1 MKALTLR
8 HPWAFAI
15 AHLGKRIENR
25 DWDARTADLMG
36 LPQLVGETI
45 AIHGGTAPQR
55 PKRAGHWSQL
65 AETNLWRQHCEDLQG
80 VHRILGGELPDGAAR
95 YFASRGISTLT
106 PEAFILPG
114 VVAVATISGTTRTSR
129 DPWAAHGQ
137 LHILLSDVI
146 TLSEPVQCPGAQGFW
161 TVPEAIE
168 REVTTQ
174 YRSVLNARPPQHG
187 HLTGQEWLQ

>member
-15 AHLGKRIENR
+15 AHLGKRVENR

-65 AETNLWRQHCEDLQG
+65 AETNLWRQHCEDLQA
-80 VHRILGGELPDGAAR
+80 VHRTLGGELPDGAAQYLAR
-95 YFASRGISTLT
+95 RGVSTLT
-106 PEAFILPG
+106 PEAFILHG
-114 VVAVATISGTTRTSR
+114 VVAVATISGTTHSST
-129 DPWAAHGQ
+129 DPWAARGA
-137 LHILLSDVI
+137 LHIHLTNVI
-146 TLSEPVQCPGAQGFW
+146 TLPEPVQCSGKQGFW
-161 TVPEAIE
+161 DLGDDLTAI
-168 REVTTQ
+168 VQ
-174 YRSVLNARPPQHG
+174 ARLTPPAPQQWG
-187 HLTGQEWLQ
+187 HLDGAAWLQ

>member
-8 HPWAFAI
+8 HPWSFAI

-80 VHRILGGELPDGAAR
+80 VHRILGGKLPDSAAQYLAR
-95 YFASRGISTLT
+95 RGVTALT

-114 VVAVATISGTTRTSR
+114 VVAVATISGTTHSST
-129 DPWAAHGQ
+129 DPWAARGA
-137 LHILLSDVI
+137 LHIHLTNVI
-146 TLSEPVQCPGAQGFW
+146 TLPEPVQCSGKQGFW
-161 TVPEAIE
+161 DLGDDLTAI
-168 REVTTQ
+168 VQ
-174 YRSVLNARPPQHG
+174 ARLTPPAPQQWG
-187 HLTGQEWLQ
+187 HLTAQDWLA

>member
-36 LPQLVGETI
+36 LPQLMGETI

-80 VHRILGGELPDGAAR
+80 VHRILGGELPDSAAQYLAR
-95 YFASRGISTLT
+95 RGVAALT

-114 VVAVATISGTTRTSR
+114 VVAVATVADVDVHSTDR
-129 DPWAAHGQ
+129 WAVPGL
-137 LHILLSDVI
+137 LHIHLTNVI
-146 TLSEPVQCPGAQGFW
+146 TLPEPVQCSGKQGFW
-161 TVPEAIE
+161 DLGDDLTAI
-168 REVTTQ
+168 VQ
-174 YRSVLNARPPQHG
+174 ARLTPPAPQQWG
-187 HLTGQEWLQ
+187 HLTAQEWLQ